1 MDENRQNI
9 IEAANR
15 FYASYKDS
23 YGFLLLVYLNKNGF
37 IHSEYNVPEGRENV
51 IETIDIDYLETLSIS
66 EAQRWRDAGYHTESI
81 YFEELA
87 EPMKN
92 AAGILLKDLLEC
104 KEANKIE
111 PNVLF
116 DVQFFLSKV
125 EFNKLKD
132 GLFDFLIE
140 CVRRIKEGK
149 RSDTSYSTPPYV
161 LPDEMLSLL
170 SSLANYDGG
179 IVFSPTPGMCTFAQK
194 AGIPEDLFYA
204 SELNHKNWAAGKMI
218 TDMVDYHPAV
228 FEKAYIDGEWPL
240 IKPSLIIATPK
251 PNGVIPIMND
261 TNRYM
266 IEDADESL
274 ERFFLRHSIPILSK
288 EGKIILTSTAEI
300 LRAFTDKPSSDLDPD
315 DPDSLLVDMQ
325 FGLKRHRDYLSFLD
339 TVILLPRGLVSH
351 PRTTQVILVFDKAK
365 AENSTIRMIDAS
377 DFFTATASLNI
388 LKVQELLDA
397 IDNENPGVVC
407 NVSLDDIA
415 ACGYYINPAYHLKV
429 SMRLDMPKG
438 CRLLKEVV
446 DHYEG
451 ILNDSDSA
459 LVIVAGSKTPDG
471 RSFPYELKEGK
482 PVRILEKECIV
493 LNRVGNIRPVH
504 FIPKEG
510 VIAGYGSNSFA
521 FIPHDDVDM
530 NYLLS
535 ELNQPYI
542 KQQIAARQKGSV
554 VPKMQL
560 EDLLSIRISI
570 PASLEDQRQAYRE
583 KAESRTMEFSQQY
596 ARELESEYKTK
607 LENLDREMHL
617 RKHALN
623 QHLNKFIP
631 GLNVLPARMKQNGGV
646 LKADTTISDLSKET
660 IQQRF
665 DKLIV
670 YAENIQNLIKR
681 LTDDGSDYDKPDP
694 MFSIISFVDEY
705 CKRQLHDGYEFEFAF
720 ERYADDMFYS
730 PDIEEDG
737 TKRDSVQFAS
747 KGDYIDTNT
756 IRMSPKWFSQALDNI
771 LANAEKYGFTDK
783 GRTDYKIRFST
794 QIVDH
799 DGNEFL
805 ALKIA
810 NNGNPLPKG
819 MTPEKVFQWGESS
832 DGTGLGGW
840 QLANIAR
847 NYDGYVKMNCY
858 PEDREGFSVEYEL
871 GFPVSNIV
879 DI

>member
-37 IHSEYNVPEGRENV
+37 IHSEYNVPVGRENV

-125 EFNKLKD
+125 DFNKLKD
-132 GLFDFLIE
+132 GLFEFLIE

-149 RSDTSYSTPPYV
+149 RSDSHYV
-161 LPDEMLSLL
+161 TAPGILPDEMFSLL
-170 SSLANYDGG
+170 CSLANYDGG
-179 IVFSPTPGMCTFAQK
+179 IVFSPTPNMGAFAQK

-228 FEKAYIDGEWPL
+228 FEKAYGDGEWPL

-251 PNGVIPIMND
+251 PHGVIPI
-261 TNRYM
+261 
-266 IEDADESL
+266 IDALRREILDGAEESL
-274 ERFFLRHSIPILSK
+274 ERYFLRHSIPILSK
-288 EGKIILTSTAEI
+288 EGKIILTSTVEI
-300 LRAFTDKPSSDLDPD
+300 LSAFKDNPSSDFNPD
-315 DPDSLLVDMQ
+315 DPDNYLINMR
-325 FGLKRHRDYLSFLD
+325 FGMMGKRDYLAYLD
-339 TVILLPRGLVSH
+339 TVILLPRGLVNH
-351 PRTTQVILVFDKAK
+351 PRTSQVVLMFDKAK
-365 AENSTIRMIDAS
+365 AENAPIRMVDAS

-388 LKVQELLDA
+388 LRVQELLDA
-397 IDNENPGVVC
+397 INDENPSVVC
-407 NVSLDDIA
+407 QVSLEDIIE
-415 ACGYYINPAYHLKV
+415 CGYDINPALHLKD

-451 ILNDSDSA
+451 NSNDSDST

-482 PVRILEKECIV
+482 PVRILEKECII

-521 FIPHDDVDM
+521 FIPHDDIDM

-542 KQQIAARQKGSV
+542 KQQIAAKQKGSV

-583 KAESRTMEFSQQY
+583 KAESRTMEFSQQFV
-596 ARELESEYKTK
+596 RELESEYKTK

-617 RKHALN
+617 RKHTLN
-623 QHLNKFIP
+623 QHLNSFIP
-631 GLNVLPARMKQNGGV
+631 GLSILPALMEKNGGI
-646 LKADTTISDLSKET
+646 LSSDMVVGKYTAET
-660 IQQRF
+660 VQQRF
-665 DKLIV
+665 EKLRY
-670 YAENIQNLIKR
+670 YAENLLKLVNT
-681 LTDDGSDYDKPDP
+681 LTDDGSDYEEPNP
-694 MFSIISFVDEY
+694 MFSVISFVDEY
-705 CKRQLHDGYEFEFAF
+705 CKNRLHDGYEFEFAF

-737 TKRDSVQFAS
+737 TKHGPIQFAS
-747 KGDYIDTNT
+747 KGDYIDINT
-756 IRMSPKWFSQALDNI
+756 ISMSPKWFSQALDNI
-771 LANAEKYGFTDK
+771 LTNAEKYGFTDK
-783 GRTDYKIRFST
+783 DRTDYKIRFST
-794 QIVDH
+794 QIIDR

-810 NNGNPLPKG
+810 NNGNPLPNG
-819 MTPEKVFQWGESS
+819 MTTDKVFQWGESS
-832 DGTGLGGW
+832 SGTGLGGW

-847 NYDGYVKMNCY
+847 NYGGYVKMNCY

-871 GFPVSNIV
+871 GFPISNIV

>member
-9 IEAANR
+9 IEAADR

-23 YGFLLLVYLNKNGF
+23 YGFLLLVYLNKNGL
-37 IHSEYNVPEGRENV
+37 IHSDYNVPEGRENL
-51 IETIDIDYLETLSIS
+51 IETIDIEYLETLSKS
-66 EAQRWRDAGYHTESI
+66 EAQRWRDAGYQTESI
-81 YFEELA
+81 YFEDLA
-87 EPMKN
+87 EPMKK
-92 AAGILLKDLLEC
+92 AAGILLKDLLDC
-104 KEANKIE
+104 KEANRIE

-125 EFNKLKD
+125 DFNKIKD
-132 GLFDFLIE
+132 GLYEFLLTCIS
-140 CVRRIKEGK
+140 RIKEGV
-149 RSDTSYSTPPYV
+149 RSSTSTSLPPYV
-161 LPDEMLSLL
+161 LPDEMLTLL
-170 SSLANYDGG
+170 CYLANYDGG
-179 IVFSPTPGMCTFAQK
+179 IVFSPTPGMCAFALK

-204 SELNHKNWAAGKMI
+204 SQFNQRDWSAGEMI
-218 TDMVDYHPAV
+218 MDMVDYHPAV
-228 FEKAYIDGEWPL
+228 FENIPLNGEWPL

-251 PNGVIPIMND
+251 PHGVIPIID
-261 TNRYM
+261 SALGYQ
-266 IEDADESL
+266 IEGEDESN
-274 ERFFLRHSIPILSK
+274 ERFFLRKGLPVLSR
-288 EGKIILTSTAEI
+288 EGKFILTSTAEI
-300 LRAFTDKPSSDLDPD
+300 LSAFKDNPSSDFNDYDPETC
-315 DPDSLLVDMQ
+315 LINMR
-325 FGLKRHRDYLSFLD
+325 FGMKGKRDYLAFLD
-339 TVILLPRGLVSH
+339 TVILLPRGVVNH
-351 PRTTQVILVFDKAK
+351 PRTTQVVLVFDKAK
-365 AENSTIRMIDAS
+365 KENSPIKMVDAS

-388 LKVQELLDA
+388 LRVQELLDA
-397 IDNENPGVVC
+397 IDDENPSVVC
-407 NVSLDDIA
+407 HVSLEEIIE
-415 ACGYYINPAYHLKV
+415 CGYDINPALHLKD
-429 SMRLDMPKG
+429 SMRLEMPKG

-510 VIAGYGSNSFA
+510 AKAGYGSNSFA

-570 PASLEDQRQAYRE
+570 PTSLEDQRQAYSE
-583 KAESRTMEFSQQY
+583 KAESRTMEFSQQFV
-596 ARELESEYKTK
+596 RELESEYKTK

-617 RKHALN
+617 RKHTLN
-623 QHLNKFIP
+623 QHLNSFIP
-631 GLNVLPARMKQNGGV
+631 GLSILPALMEKNGGILSSDMIV
-646 LKADTTISDLSKET
+646 GKYTTET
-660 IQQRF
+660 VQQRF
-665 DKLIV
+665 EKLRY
-670 YAENIQNLIKR
+670 YAENLLKLVNT
-681 LTDDGSDYDKPDP
+681 LTDDGSDYEEPNP
-694 MFSIISFVDEY
+694 MFSVISFVDEY
-705 CKRQLHDGYEFEFAF
+705 CKNRLHDGYEFEFAF

-737 TKRDSVQFAS
+737 TKHGPIQFAS
-747 KGDYIDTNT
+747 KGDYIDINT
-756 IRMSPKWFSQALDNI
+756 ISMSPKWFSQALDNI
-771 LANAEKYGFTDK
+771 LTNAEKYGFTDK
-783 GRTDYKIRFST
+783 DRTDYKIRFST
-794 QIVDH
+794 QIIDR

-810 NNGNPLPKG
+810 NNGNPLPNG
-819 MTPEKVFQWGESS
+819 MTTDKVFQWGESS
-832 DGTGLGGW
+832 SGTGLGGW
-840 QLANIAR
+840 QVANIAR
-847 NYDGYVKMNCY
+847 NYGGYVKMNCY

-871 GFPVSNIV
+871 GFPISNIV

>member
-23 YGFLLLVYLNKNGF
+23 YGFPLLVYLNKNGL
-37 IHSEYNVPEGRENV
+37 IHSDYNVPEGKENV
-51 IETIDIDYLETLSIS
+51 IETIGIDYLETLSIS
-66 EAQRWRDAGYHTESI
+66 EAQRWRDAGYQTESI
-81 YFEELA
+81 YFDDLA
-87 EPMKN
+87 EPMKK
-92 AAGILLKDLLEC
+92 AAESLLKDLLEC

-125 EFNKLKD
+125 DFNEFKD
-132 GLFDFLIE
+132 SLYDFLLD
-140 CVRRIKEGK
+140 CVRRIKGGGA
-149 RSDTSYSTPPYV
+149 PYI
-161 LPDEMLSLL
+161 LPDEMLTLL
-170 SSLANYDGG
+170 CSLANYDGG
-179 IVFSPTPGMCTFAQK
+179 IVFSPTPCMGAFALK

-204 SELNHKNWAAGKMI
+204 SERLQYYWSAGLLIMD
-218 TDMVDYHPAV
+218 TVDYHPST
-228 FEKAYIDGEWPL
+228 FENVPYTEEWPL
-240 IKPSLIIATPK
+240 IKPSLIIATPN
-251 PNGVIPIMND
+251 PNSLGFPIIGSTPGEIIGDVN
-261 TNRYM
+261 
-266 IEDADESL
+266 ESQ
-274 ERFFLRHSIPILSK
+274 ERFFLRNSIPFLSK
-288 EGKIILTSTAEI
+288 EGKVILTSTAQI
-300 LRAFTDKPSSDLDPD
+300 LSAFKNNPSSYFYHYEPDNVDFEMTDK
-315 DPDSLLVDMQ
+315 
-325 FGLKRHRDYLSFLD
+325 RDFLAYLD
-339 TVILLPRGLVSH
+339 TVILLPRGLVHH
-351 PRTTQVILVFDKAK
+351 PRTSQVVLMFDKAK
-365 AENSTIRMIDAS
+365 AENAPIRMVDAS

-388 LKVQELLDA
+388 LRVQELLDA
-397 IDNENPGVVC
+397 INDENPSVVC
-407 NVSLDDIA
+407 QVSLEDIIE
-415 ACGYYINPAYHLKV
+415 CGYDINPALHLKD

-451 ILNDSDSA
+451 NLNDSDST

-482 PVRILEKECIV
+482 PVRILEKECII

-510 VIAGYGSNSFA
+510 VVAGYGSNSFA

-530 NYLLS
+530 NYLLL

-542 KQQIAARQKGSV
+542 KQQIAAKQKGSV

-631 GLNVLPARMKQNGGV
+631 GLNVLPARMKQNGGI
-646 LKADTTISDLSKET
+646 LKADTTVSDLSRET

-665 DKLIV
+665 DKLII

-694 MFSIISFVDEY
+694 MFSVISFVNEY

-756 IRMSPKWFSQALDNI
+756 ICMSPKWFSQALDNI

-879 DI
+879 DL